1 MKDAKT
7 FLNGVAFGLLIYSIF
22 QILLLYLFPLLQE
35 KGIKFLKNIFR
46 FDAKSLSRS
55 FIIIYFGF
63 LFCAILINAKIIV
76 IKELKDMPIAG
87 ELAVWLLLIASL
99 LPAFQAKRAIKD
111 ENIEERKIAILKLR
125 RIFFNIILIFTVF
138 VILSLGYIKY

>member
-63 LFCAILINAKIIV
+63 LFYAILINAKIIV
-76 IKELKDMPIAG
+76 IKELKDMPITG

-125 RIFFNIILIFTVF
+125 QIFFNIILIFTVF

>member
-76 IKELKDMPIAG
+76 IKELKDMPITG

-125 RIFFNIILIFTVF
+125 QIFFNIILIFTIF

>member
-76 IKELKDMPIAG
+76 IKELKDMPITG
-87 ELAVWLLLIASL
+87 KLAVWLLLIASL

-125 RIFFNIILIFTVF
+125 QIFFNIILIFTIF

>member
-76 IKELKDMPIAG
+76 IKELKDMPITG
-87 ELAVWLLLIASL
+87 ELAVWLLLI
-99 LPAFQAKRAIKD
+99 
-111 ENIEERKIAILKLR
+111 
-125 RIFFNIILIFTVF
+125 
-138 VILSLGYIKY
+138 LSLIHI

>member
-76 IKELKDMPIAG
+76 IKELKDMPITG

-125 RIFFNIILIFTVF
+125 QIFFNIILIFTVF

>member
-63 LFCAILINAKIIV
+63 LFCTILINAKIIV
-76 IKELKDMPIAG
+76 IKELKDMPITG

-125 RIFFNIILIFTVF
+125 QIFFNIILIFTIF

>member
-1 MKDAKT
+1 MKDT
-7 FLNGVAFGLLIYSIF
+7 RDLLNILSVGILIYSIL
-22 QILLLYLFPLLQE
+22 QVLLLYLFPLLQE

-63 LFCAILINAKIIV
+63 LFCAILINAKIID

-87 ELAVWLLLIASL
+87 
-99 LPAFQAKRAIKD
+99 
-111 ENIEERKIAILKLR
+111 
-125 RIFFNIILIFTVF
+125 
-138 VILSLGYIKY
+138 

>member
-1 MKDAKT
+1 
-7 FLNGVAFGLLIYSIF
+7 
-22 QILLLYLFPLLQE
+22 
-35 KGIKFLKNIFR
+35 
-46 FDAKSLSRS
+46 
-55 FIIIYFGF
+55 
-63 LFCAILINAKIIV
+63 
-76 IKELKDMPIAG
+76 MPITG

-125 RIFFNIILIFTVF
+125 QIFFNIILIFTVF

>member
-125 RIFFNIILIFTVF
+125 QIFFNIILIFTVF